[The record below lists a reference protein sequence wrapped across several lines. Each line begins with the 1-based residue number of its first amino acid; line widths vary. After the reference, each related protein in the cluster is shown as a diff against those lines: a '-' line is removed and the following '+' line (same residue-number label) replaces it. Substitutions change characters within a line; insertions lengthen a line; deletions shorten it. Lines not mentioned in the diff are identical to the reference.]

1 MNAHNKKAADRPKRP
16 IGGNVLLRRV
26 KQTKVCWEKGAT
38 SATGAT
44 ETRFVAVVA
53 GKCSYT
59 GYEKSVV

>member
-1 MNAHNKKAADRPKRP
+1 MNAKNKKAADRPQRP

-26 KQTKVCWEKGAT
+26 KQTKLCWEKGAT

-53 GKCSYT
+53 GKWNYT
-59 GYEKSVV
+59 SDEELVV